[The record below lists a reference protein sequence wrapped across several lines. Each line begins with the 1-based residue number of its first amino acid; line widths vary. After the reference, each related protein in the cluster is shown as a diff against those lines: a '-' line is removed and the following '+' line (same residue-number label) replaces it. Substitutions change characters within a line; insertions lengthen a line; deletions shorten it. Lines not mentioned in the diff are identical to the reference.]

1 MTQRQT
7 RSTTASKIT
16 VKVGRFG
23 EATTDVK
30 VCKGSCASQVL
41 NDLGITYNASQ
52 PLLINGSKAFDD
64 QELKSGDRLQVIGNK
79 EGGADDEPVEETEE
93 STPVA
98 DETADEDLDA

>member
-41 NDLGITYNASQ
+41 NDLGISYNASQ

-64 QELKSGDRLQVIGNK
+64 QELKTGDRLQVIGNK
-79 EGGADDEPVEETEE
+79 EGGSDDEPKETNE
-93 STPVA
+93 STQVT
-98 DETADEDLDA
+98 DEEAEEDLDA